1 MSFRECIL
9 ILILSIIL
17 VGCTKTGSNN
27 ISNNES
33 TKIGKTIEV
42 DRKQILDYN
51 KIINRTWV
59 DSNSTSRAGYFSIY
73 KMEEGILGGR
83 YSVLP
88 IVTPSRYCKTEN
100 FTGTIDN
107 GAALCHFNDSYG
119 NSGTIKMLFLNN
131 EEIEATVK
139 LEEKSLDE
147 EVVPLE
153 GTYKF
158 VPLNIHN
165 VKEYRIIKDK
175 SFAVNL
181 SLWGNVNLTCIEIMG
196 SIHEAPLVIL
206 LTDEKGNILFDFL
219 PDAPYAA
226 KPQEIVLEDINEDGL
241 KDVIFLIY
249 VPDREGNMNY
259 FSTLVYLQQDN
270 GCFVTADKIMRNIN
284 ESEEFENVERIEDVI
299 EFIRENIKE

>member
-1 MSFRECIL
+1 M
-9 ILILSIIL
+9 LSI
-17 VGCTKTGSNN
+17 
-27 ISNNES
+27 
-33 TKIGKTIEV
+33 
-42 DRKQILDYN
+42 
-51 KIINRTWV
+51 
-59 DSNSTSRAGYFSIY
+59 A
-73 KMEEGILGGR
+73 
-83 YSVLP
+83 
-88 IVTPSRYCKTEN
+88 TPSRYGKTEN

-107 GAALCHFNDSYG
+107 GVALCHFNDSYG

-131 EEIEATVK
+131 EEIEVTIK

-147 EVVPLE
+147 ELIPLE

-165 VKEYRIIKDK
+165 IKEYRIIEDK
-175 SFAVNL
+175 SFAVDL

-206 LTDEKGNILFDFL
+206 LTDEKGDVLFDFL

-226 KPQEIVLEDINEDGL
+226 KPQETVFEDINEDGL
-241 KDVIFLIY
+241 KDAIFLIY
-249 VPDREGNMNY
+249 VPDREGNMHY

-270 GCFVTADKIMRNIN
+270 GCFFTANKIMRNIN
-284 ESEEFENVERIEDVI
+284 ESEEFENVESIENII